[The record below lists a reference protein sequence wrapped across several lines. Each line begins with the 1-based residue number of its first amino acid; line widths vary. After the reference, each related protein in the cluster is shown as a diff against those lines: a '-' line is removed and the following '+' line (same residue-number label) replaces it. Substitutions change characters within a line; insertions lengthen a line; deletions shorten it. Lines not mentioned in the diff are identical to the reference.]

1 MQPLLPHPLHH
12 EVVGDPTDPA
22 PVPHVQAGVEVQR
35 VKTAI
40 ARRRTLLS
48 SKSEFC
54 RYGYNSKWESSKVTF
69 SVDLLLNMSEL

>member
-40 ARRRTLLS
+40 GERSKS

-54 RYGYNSKWESSKVTF
+54 RYRYNSKRESSKVTF